1 MDEKLKTMGP
11 TRQTK
16 MNEAAS
22 GMVLEID
29 VAFSCA
35 ELKGAESCLGFPSFF
50 PVHTFVCPLDKNHA
64 VVAAR

>member
-1 MDEKLKTMGP
+1 MLCGPSFLKPNMIEDEKLKTMGP

-29 VAFSCA
+29 VAF
-35 ELKGAESCLGFPSFF
+35 
-50 PVHTFVCPLDKNHA
+50 PVRN
-64 VVAAR
+64 

>member
-1 MDEKLKTMGP
+1 MIEDEKLKTMGP

-29 VAFSCA
+29 VAF
-35 ELKGAESCLGFPSFF
+35 
-50 PVHTFVCPLDKNHA
+50 PVRN
-64 VVAAR
+64 